1 MRHNGGFNV
10 AEPGFEPGA
19 ALFLTMGAGS
29 QRPWACL
36 NLRGQA
42 GFACREP
49 SINKI
54 YFATKKLGA
63 EMPVQFEWGLISAIV
78 SILVLESC
86 TALIKAGK
94 MKI

>member
-1 MRHNGGFNV
+1 VRHNGGFNV

-49 SINKI
+49 SI
-54 YFATKKLGA
+54 KKKPLA
-63 EMPVQFEWGLISAIV
+63 AA
-78 SILVLESC
+78 
-86 TALIKAGK
+86 ALKRLRLF
-94 MKI
+94 